1 MSEKLDTAQGLV
13 TSMTAGVGGGLP
25 DGFTVAYDAGGNPV
39 NVAFPNGVTATMGY
53 DTVGLL
59 TSRQYTDHAGVDML
73 GWVLS
78 RDGWGR
84 VVEQSGPSAAG
95 MRTSGFGFDPA
106 GRLTS
111 VVDQSG
117 TICTGRGYG
126 FDTGFNR
133 LTRTVTSGT
142 AVSGVCPAGSTV
154 STTTGVFNTAG
165 QLLSTTVTGAGA
177 ATGSYVYDGLGR
189 TTTVPAIDTS
199 NPAGENLTLGF
210 YSIDKPATQT
220 LGGTVQSF
228 GLDPVGRTDTTT
240 TTTGTAST
248 TTASFFDGGSD
259 SPAWSETGGS
269 WTRFAGG
276 PDGSLALQITG
287 AGTGTGTGSTSAEL
301 MLVNP
306 HGDITATIPNTTNV
320 PAAQMSGINDTDE
333 YGNVENPP
341 GPTPYGWEGAAQ
353 RSTADQAGIIQMGA
367 RQYNPASG
375 RFLTIDPVPGGN
387 PNPYTYPV
395 DPINN
400 EDLTGEES
408 VNAWDGVRCSRNF
421 GWAMCSLASQ
431 VNDFMGNRSGMKG
444 AEKNAIRHYT
454 VALVLMSRYGHGNTK
469 RMLDWHE
476 QGQAGPDT
484 YVDKRNNALALRD
497 WAWADRALDPLGD
510 EKAIRRAFQRARK
523 KYRRNPGS
531 FWCQWPNN
539 SPTVGLCN
547 GKPMFSVAR

>member
-1 MSEKLDTAQGLV
+1 M
-13 TSMTAGVGGGLP
+13 P

-367 RQYNPASG
+367 RQYNPSTG
-375 RFLTIDPVPGGN
+375 RFLTLDPIPGGN
-387 PNPYTYPV
+387 PNPYTYPP

-400 EDLTGEES
+400 EDLTGLYGKWEMAACVAIGPHNCLLARRVVEYVRHRVPVDSNQGNARRHFILNFMLMAQIGPSAAGVVTES
-408 VNAWDGVRCSRNF
+408 HEIGGTSNDSRR
-421 GWAMCSLASQ
+421 
-431 VNDFMGNRSGMKG
+431 D
-444 AEKNAIRHYT
+444 RHNN
-454 VALVLMSRYGHGNTK
+454 ALVLRTQWWNAAAVPPGSRFDN
-469 RMLDWHE
+469 
-476 QGQAGPDT
+476 
-484 YVDKRNNALALRD
+484 
-497 WAWADRALDPLGD
+497 RALLRIANSHFRQAWMGD
-510 EKAIRRAFQRARK
+510 TSMRSFACLTGSGRLRPCDSRDRRGRL
-523 KYRRNPGS
+523 RRS
-531 FWCQWPNN
+531 
-539 SPTVGLCN
+539 
-547 GKPMFSVAR
+547 